1 MTTTTPT
8 FLERIPLEVLN
19 NGNFGLIDELV
30 STDFVDRTPQPGVS
44 PTRDGFKQSAIA
56 MKTAFLTCATRWR
69 TRSRAATRSSIA

>member
-44 PTRDGFKQSAIA
+44 PTRRLQAVRDRDEDGVP
-56 MKTAFLTCATRWR
+56 
-69 TRSRAATRSSIA
+69 